1 MYIYFV
7 EFLLWKKI
15 FLIFLYVFF
24 FLLKV
29 KSIVIV
35 YSLFDIVFMFD
46 FLFIK
51 FISFWNFLLVFV
63 FFDFSIRIVWIIVEC
78 RSINILID
86 CLKFLLKFEVIFLFL
101 SVMWYLV
108 RVLKLDSVVLML
120 IFYVICLLWYNFSE
134 CLDVLKLEVMLLGW
148 FIV

>member
-1 MYIYFV
+1 M
-7 EFLLWKKI
+7 
-15 FLIFLYVFF
+15 
-24 FLLKV
+24 